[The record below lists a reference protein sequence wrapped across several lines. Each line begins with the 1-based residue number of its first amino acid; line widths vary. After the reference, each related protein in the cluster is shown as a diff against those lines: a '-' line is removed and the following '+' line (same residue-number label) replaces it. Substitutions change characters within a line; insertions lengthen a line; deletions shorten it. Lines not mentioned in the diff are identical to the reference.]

1 MKQQKHHNDNLKWL
15 YLHAGNVVKKKN
27 VLSTLSVALGLNSIL
42 VLNVKKRFKKT
53 VDNPDIYS
61 RIKALSLTYFLEN
74 GMNKKMT
81 IAYFKEAIKQDG
93 NVHYGINALLYV
105 LRQIEYAHAD
115 GALTDKQKDKLWHWA
130 YDKFAE

>member
-1 MKQQKHHNDNLKWL
+1 MRHNNNLKEL
-15 YLHAGNVVKKKN
+15 YLNAGNVARKKN

-42 VLNVKKRFKKT
+42 VLNVKKRFKKKI
-53 VDNPDIYS
+53 DNPDIYS

-74 GMNKKMT
+74 GMSNKMS
-81 IAYFKEAIKQDG
+81 IAYFKQAIKLDHRVG
-93 NVHYGINALLYV
+93 YGVNALLYV

-130 YDKFAE
+130 YDKYAE

>member
-1 MKQQKHHNDNLKWL
+1 MHHNDNLKWL
-15 YLHAGNVVKKKN
+15 YLNAGSVVKKKN

-74 GMNKKMT
+74 GMSKKMS

-130 YDKFAE
+130 YDKYAE

>member
-1 MKQQKHHNDNLKWL
+1 
-15 YLHAGNVVKKKN
+15 VRKKN

-42 VLNVKKRFKKT
+42 VLNVKKRFKKK
-53 VDNPDIYS
+53 VDNTDIYS

-74 GMNKKMT
+74 GMSNKMT
-81 IAYFKEAIKQDG
+81 IATFKKAIKQDG
-93 NVHYGINALLYV
+93 NINFGVSKLLYV

-130 YDKFAE
+130 YDKYAE